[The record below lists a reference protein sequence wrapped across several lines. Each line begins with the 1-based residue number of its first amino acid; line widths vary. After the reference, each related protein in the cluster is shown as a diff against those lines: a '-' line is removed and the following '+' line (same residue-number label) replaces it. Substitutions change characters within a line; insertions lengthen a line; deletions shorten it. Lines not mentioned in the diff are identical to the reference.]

1 LIEEYKNIYMIVY
14 SNYTSNCFDPKSR
27 THYYR
32 FWYYGSFIDLK
43 CSEKF
48 SRGDIVKI
56 VFHNTNE
63 IVIERLPNQIAQEKL
78 PVFMFAV
85 SRIPLGMT
93 SDFEFSC
100 SEEDTILF
108 TCKNVKNKNSSY
120 ILAFLSL
127 KDKSKIVGIDKNT
140 AEKIEFVIE

>member
-1 LIEEYKNIYMIVY
+1 MIVY
-14 SNYTSNCFDPKSR
+14 SNYTSNCFDAKTK

-56 VFHNTNE
+56 VFYTDAE
-63 IVIERLPNQIAQEKL
+63 IVIEKLEDQTASEKL

-85 SRIPLGMT
+85 SRIPLSME
-93 SDFEFSC
+93 SDFKFSC

-108 TCKNVKNKNSSY
+108 TCKNVKNRNSSY

-140 AEKIEFVIE
+140 NEKIEFVIE